1 MLGIGS
7 ELQLPVRHAVTRVSN
22 RFSKVLLCIFTS
34 HYAYKMPISPA
45 SAKNWKA
52 ITLDMKLKITAQL

>member
-1 MLGIGS
+1 MLTKCS
-7 ELQLPVRHAVTRVSN
+7 SV
-22 RFSKVLLCIFTS
+22 
-34 HYAYKMPISPA
+34 SPA